1 VLLRTELSADLVL
14 KQEALNRSLE
24 TLSLDELHAL
34 QAWDSTSRQQTEEQ
48 VASLQRALLSSET
61 ILGERRDELN
71 KLQGKEP
78 KLVHSDPNS
87 PPVQERLS
95 QLRTRVIELQ
105 LQLQLQQNLGTKKKS
120 LINDITKHQEE
131 NKRWAVLSSLI
142 GSASGDTFRQFAQ
155 GLTLESLVAHAN
167 RHLKELAPRY
177 LLARV
182 PGEDLELQIVD
193 QHLAGDVRS
202 VNSLSGG
209 ETFLTSLALA
219 LGLASLSASQTPVR
233 TLFIDEGFGSLD
245 RKSLDTALATLDALQ
260 AGGRQVGIISHVAGI
275 ADHIGVQVRVKSIA
289 PGRSQVLLP

>member
-1 VLLRTELSADLVL
+1 M
-14 KQEALNRSLE
+14 
-24 TLSLDELHAL
+24 HI
-34 QAWDSTSRQQTEEQ
+34 RQ
-48 VASLQRALLSSET
+48 
-61 ILGERRDELN
+61 
-71 KLQGKEP
+71 
-78 KLVHSDPNS
+78 
-87 PPVQERLS
+87 
-95 QLRTRVIELQ
+95 
-105 LQLQLQQNLGTKKKS
+105 
-120 LINDITKHQEE
+120 
-131 NKRWAVLSSLI
+131 RWAVLSSLI

-275 ADHIGVQVRVKSIA
+275 ADHIGVQVQVKSIA